1 MYAVVVLKDS
11 NEVMVAAS
19 NWLTPDKTRCYWP
32 PFKSPD
38 KCSDALMNR
47 IVPLTAGK
55 PWEMLNIQFIGEHVT
70 LEQAQK
76 AKDVLKQTYRIT
88 GIVKKPRLEDP
99 QEMSKNLFNQPS
111 VPSTSTSTGPAD
123 DKEEIIQ
130 MLREIKSKV
139 QENSTMLKKL
149 VKKEKPVSDP
159 APSSTSTPSKDTT
172 LNLNLPLKTFEDVER
187 TEQEL
192 KKAKMRTKYIKYLSG
207 LGGFGAKEV
216 TKNIMQRVLIDD
228 LAKEFNWQGR
238 GEKRPFSRLALA
250 DIIKEAATFQRN
262 IINKEDCEAEIKK
275 YLNYTA
281 DRINRK
287 RQRQVGPGP
296 ENPDRMFFIASQS
309 ETAVITEFGL
319 CSPTVKQ

>member
-19 NWLTPDKTRCYWP
+19 NWLTADKTRCYWP

-38 KCSDALMNR
+38 KSTDALMNR
-47 IVPLTAGK
+47 IQPLTAGK

-76 AKDVLKQTYRIT
+76 AKDVIKQTYRIT

-111 VPSTSTSTGPAD
+111 VPSTPTSTSTMPAD
-123 DKEEIIQ
+123 DKEEILQ

-139 QENSTMLKKL
+139 QENSTMLNKL
-149 VKKEKPVSDP
+149 LKKEKPVSDP

-192 KKAKMRTKYIKYLSG
+192 KKAKMRTKYIKNLSG
-207 LGGFGAKEV
+207 LGGFVAKDV
-216 TKNIMQRVLIDD
+216 TKNIMQRKKDVHVMTGCGNQEANAVLNETQFIKTDD
-228 LAKEFNWQGR
+228 TDDMDEMV
-238 GEKRPFSRLALA
+238 
-250 DIIKEAATFQRN
+250 D
-262 IINKEDCEAEIKK
+262 
-275 YLNYTA
+275 
-281 DRINRK
+281 
-287 RQRQVGPGP
+287 RQRL
-296 ENPDRMFFIASQS
+296 R
-309 ETAVITEFGL
+309 
-319 CSPTVKQ
+319 

>member
-1 MYAVVVLKDS
+1 
-11 NEVMVAAS
+11 MVAAS
-19 NWLTPDKTRCYWP
+19 NWLSPDKTRCYWP

-38 KCSDALMNR
+38 KCTDALMNR
-47 IVPLTAGK
+47 IQPLTAGK
-55 PWEMLNIQFIGEHVT
+55 PWEMLNVQFNGEHVT

-76 AKDVLKQTYRIT
+76 ATDVIKQTHCIT
-88 GIVKKPRLEDP
+88 GILKKTRLEHP
-99 QEMSKNLFNQPS
+99 QEMYKNLFHPPS
-111 VPSTSTSTGPAD
+111 VPFTSTSTSTMPAD
-123 DKEEIIQ
+123 DKEEILH

-192 KKAKMRTKYIKYLSG
+192 KKAKMRKKYIKYLSM
-207 LGGFGAKEV
+207 LGGFGPKDV
-216 TKNIMQRVLIDD
+216 TKNIMQRVLTDD

-250 DIIKEAATFQRN
+250 DIIKGEEGARHQGQEHPQGER
-262 IINKEDCEAEIKK
+262 
-275 YLNYTA
+275 
-281 DRINRK
+281 
-287 RQRQVGPGP
+287 G
-296 ENPDRMFFIASQS
+296 
-309 ETAVITEFGL
+309 TELL
-319 CSPTVKQ
+319 CSYSRILERRLSLSVDPRSSQLDTEAPTITGLQGLQNE